1 MEKAQKCRQT
11 TNGFVGG
18 WVLVL
23 VGRWR
28 GGGNGGEPAGEE
40 WEEIQGG
47 DGSLICRLP
56 LLHESGCG
64 DGRINKL

>member
-11 TNGFVGG
+11 TNVFVGG
-18 WVLVL
+18 WVG
-23 VGRWR
+23 VGVGGQVVVVV

-47 DGSLICRLP
+47 W
-56 LLHESGCG
+56 ESH
-64 DGRINKL
+64 L